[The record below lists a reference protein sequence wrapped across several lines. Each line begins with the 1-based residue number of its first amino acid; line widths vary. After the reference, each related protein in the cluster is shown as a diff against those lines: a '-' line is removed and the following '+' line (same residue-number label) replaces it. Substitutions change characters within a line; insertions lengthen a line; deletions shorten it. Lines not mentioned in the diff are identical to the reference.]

1 MRLREIRHIRGLT
14 LKQVAD
20 EAKVSEAAM
29 SLYERGKRNPNLV
42 TAYRIAKALGVT
54 IDELMGTSKKAG

>member
-1 MRLREIRHIRGLT
+1 MRLRELRHIKGLT
-14 LKQVAD
+14 LKQVAQK
-20 EAKVSEAAM
+20 AKVSESAM

-54 IDELMGTSKKAG
+54 VDELIGKKAG